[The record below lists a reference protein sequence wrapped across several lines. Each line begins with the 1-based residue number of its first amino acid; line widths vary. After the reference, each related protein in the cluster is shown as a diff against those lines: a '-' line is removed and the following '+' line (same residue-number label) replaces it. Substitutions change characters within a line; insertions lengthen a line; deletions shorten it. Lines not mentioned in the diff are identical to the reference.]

1 MEIKYAYSCGKEKAY
16 DKVNNLLE
24 SLQKKHKDKISNVY
38 KEWNSSKDNM
48 HFKFDTMG
56 FRISGYIQLKNKE
69 LILDGSLPTP
79 AMFFKGKIKRT
90 IESTLDELFK

>member
-1 MEIKYAYSCGKEKAY
+1 MEIKYAYACGKEKAY

-48 HFKFDTMG
+48 HFQFNTMG
-56 FRISGYIQLKNKE
+56 FNISGYIQLKNTE
-69 LILDGSLPTP
+69 LILDGNLPTS
-79 AMFFKGKIKRT
+79 AMLFKGKIKKT
-90 IESTLDELFK
+90 IESVLDDLFK